1 MKCKD
6 LAKRFLSLSIIILV
20 IFAAGLIAGK
30 GQRIFAEEREKQIQ
44 EPIWRQTFAKRL
56 KEMVSYSFK
65 EKLLKDV
72 LAAFRNDQR
81 LNIILDIKGR
91 GVNPESRITFNLK
104 DVRFESALSWTVR
117 LAGLDYVMTDQAI
130 FITRRENML
139 PEWRKEIARR
149 EKKARTGLLEKFL
162 PTLQEKFIK
171 PVTLD
176 IDGVPIQEALAQL
189 ARIGDVNIIY
199 LPGPE
204 APFTPLTFKIEKMT
218 LENAFKW
225 LLRLEGL
232 DYLIID
238 EAVVVGRP
246 GILARWK
253 SIGLLLEGLA
263 PLARVVPFDFKGT
276 PLRQALEELSRK
288 SGVTIQLEAPEGVN
302 PPVTAKS
309 EDTELLD
316 AVQIIVLKSVPKSLY
331 LPLVKPQKDAIY
343 VFIREK
349 KLEEKTVP
357 SAPPDEPSAGPA
369 SAE

>member
-20 IFAAGLIAGK
+20 IFATGLIAGK

-56 KEMVSYSFK
+56 KEIVSYSFEGK
-65 EKLLKDV
+65 PLKDV
-72 LAAFRNDQR
+72 LAAFRKDQR
-81 LNIILDIKGR
+81 LNIILDTKGR

-204 APFTPLTFKIEKMT
+204 APLTPLTFKIEKMT

-246 GILARWK
+246 GILARWQD
-253 SIGLLLEGLA
+253 IGLLLEGEAALA
-263 PLARVVPFDFKGT
+263 KAVSFAFDAV
-276 PLRQALEELSRK
+276 PLRQALQELQRI
-288 SGVTIQLEAPEGVN
+288 SGVKIQLEGPEEIN
-302 PPVTAKS
+302 PPVTIKA
-309 EDTELLD
+309 ENLELLP
-316 AVQIIVLKSVPKSLY
+316 AVRIILSQVGLDYALTIS
-331 LPLVKPQKDAIY
+331 PQKDAIY

-357 SAPPDEPSAGPA
+357 PVPPDEPSPGPA